1 MKDPLVLYYKL
12 SKIVP
17 WYNKITPPN
26 IVELAND
33 KYMSQS
39 ESSGVKRKS
48 SISQAESSVEQTG
61 TKQNKSK
68 KNTSK
73 KSKKTGGQNNFI
85 MCF

>member
-33 KYMSQS
+33 KYMSQA
-39 ESSGVKRKS
+39 KS
-48 SISQAESSVEQTG
+48 SMAQTEKHSG

>member
-39 ESSGVKRKS
+39 ESSMAQTEKRS
-48 SISQAESSVEQTG
+48 GI
-61 TKQNKSK
+61 KQNKSK